1 MTKEVVGVMKEN
13 NKILIIDDERI
24 NLEFFEVML
33 TRLGFEVSLADN
45 GEVGLQKVIEEH
57 PDLILLDNIM
67 PGITGWEITRLLKQ
81 SDKYNDFKNIPII
94 MFSDMDEV
102 KDKVEGF
109 ELGIDDYIIKPFN
122 FSEVLARIRAVL
134 RHNALISQIAHRE
147 RRMAIFESLNKSLVY
162 LTEHLKKPVTDL
174 LGDVRNL
181 DQTDPGSVKKFTESV
196 ILECETAISTIA
208 GLENEIEQLKS
219 EEEELKKSELSLED
233 LDNHFEKHFKKW
245 DENNTKVLN

>member
-1 MTKEVVGVMKEN
+1 MEDN

-33 TRLGFEVSLADN
+33 TRLGFEVNLADN
-45 GEVGLQKVIEEH
+45 GEAGLLKIVEDR

-67 PGITGWEITRLLKQ
+67 PGITGWEITKLLKQ
-81 SDKYNDFKNIPII
+81 SEKYRDYKNIPII

-109 ELGIDDYIIKPFN
+109 ELGVDDYIIKPFN

-134 RHNALISQIAHRE
+134 RQNALIDQITHRE
-147 RRMAIFESLNKSLVY
+147 RRMAISESLNKSLVY
-162 LTEHLKKPVTDL
+162 FTEHLKKPVTDL
-174 LGDVRNL
+174 IKEASALDLTDSKAVENFKKDVL
-181 DQTDPGSVKKFTESV
+181 
-196 ILECETAISTIA
+196 LECETTISTIA

-219 EEEELKKSELSLED
+219 EEEELKKFELSLED
-233 LDNHFEKHFKKW
+233 LDDHFEKHFSKW
-245 DENNTKVLN
+245 NEKNSKILN

>member
-1 MTKEVVGVMKEN
+1 MNTN

-81 SDKYNDFKNIPII
+81 SEKYTEYRDIPII

-134 RHNALISQIAHRE
+134 RHSALIDQIAKRE
-147 RRMAIFESLNKSLVY
+147 RRMAISESLNKSLVY
-162 LTEHLKKPVTDL
+162 LTEHLKKPVMDL
-174 LGDVRNL
+174 LNDVKELNPE
-181 DQTDPGSVKKFTESV
+181 DPVSVKKFTESV
-196 ILECETAISTIA
+196 TLECETAISTIA
-208 GLENEIEQLKS
+208 GLENEIDQLKS
-219 EEEELKKSELSLED
+219 EGEELKKMELSLKD
-233 LDNHFEKHFKKW
+233 LDDHFEKHFNKW
-245 DENNTKVLN
+245 NENNSKVLN

>member
-1 MTKEVVGVMKEN
+1 MKTN

-24 NLEFFEVML
+24 NLEFFDVML
-33 TRLGFEVSLADN
+33 SRLGFDVSLADN
-45 GEVGLQKVIEEH
+45 GEIGLQKVVEEH

-81 SDKYNDFKNIPII
+81 NEKYTEYKNIPII

-134 RHNALISQIAHRE
+134 RHNALITQIAHRE
-147 RRMAIFESLNKSLVY
+147 RRMAISESLNKSLVY
-162 LTEHLKKPVTDL
+162 FTEHLKKPVMDL
-174 LGDVRNL
+174 LDEVKNL
-181 DQTDPGSVKKFTESV
+181 DQSDPELVKKFSESV
-196 ILECETAISTIA
+196 IIECETTISTIA
-208 GLENEIEQLKS
+208 GLENEITQLKS

-233 LDNHFEKHFKKW
+233 LDDHFEKHFKKW
-245 DENNTKVLN
+245 NEKNSKVLN

>member
-1 MTKEVVGVMKEN
+1 MDSN

-45 GEVGLQKVIEEH
+45 GEIGLQKVVDEQ
-57 PDLILLDNIM
+57 PNLILLDNIM

-81 SDKYNDFKNIPII
+81 SEKYSEFKNIPII
-94 MFSDMDEV
+94 MFSDMNEV

-134 RHNALISQIAHRE
+134 RHNALIDQIAKRE
-147 RRMAIFESLNKSLVY
+147 RRMAISESLNKSLVY
-162 LTEHLKKPVTDL
+162 LTEHLKKPVNDL
-174 LGDVRNL
+174 LNDINEL
-181 DQTDPGSVKKFTESV
+181 DPENPGAVKQFAESV
-196 ILECETAISTIA
+196 AHECETALSTMA
-208 GLENEIEQLKS
+208 GLEAEIEKLKS
-219 EEEELKKSELSLED
+219 EGEELKKSELTLAD
-233 LDNHFEKHFKKW
+233 LDDHFERHFKKW
-245 DENNTKVLN
+245 DENSNKVFN

>member
-1 MTKEVVGVMKEN
+1 MSDN

-33 TRLGFEVSLADN
+33 TRLGFEVTLADN
-45 GEVGLQKVIEEH
+45 GDAGLQKVVEVH

-67 PGITGWEITRLLKQ
+67 PGITGWEITKLLKQ
-81 SDKYNDFKNIPII
+81 SEKYSEYKDIPII

-134 RHNALISQIAHRE
+134 RHNALISQISHRE
-147 RRMAIFESLNKSLVY
+147 RRMSITESLNKSLVY
-162 LTEHLKKPVTDL
+162 FTEHLKKPVTDL
-174 LGDVRNL
+174 ITDAEMLDHNDVEA
-181 DQTDPGSVKKFTESV
+181 VKKFKESV
-196 ILECETAISTIA
+196 ILECKTTISTIA
-208 GLENEIEQLKS
+208 GLEDEITQLKS
-219 EEEELKKSELSLED
+219 EEEELKKSELSIED

-245 DENNTKVLN
+245 NERNSKVLN

>member
-1 MTKEVVGVMKEN
+1 MKTN

-24 NLEFFEVML
+24 NLELFEVML
-33 TRLGFEVSLADN
+33 TRLGFDVSLADD
-45 GEVGLQKVIEEH
+45 GEAGLQKVVEEH

-81 SDKYNDFKNIPII
+81 NEKYRDYKNIPII
-94 MFSDMDEV
+94 MFSAMDEV

-134 RHNALISQIAHRE
+134 RHSAVITQITHRE
-147 RRMAIFESLNKSLVY
+147 KRMAVYESLNKSLVY

-174 LGDVRNL
+174 LEDVKNL
-181 DQTDPGSVKKFTESV
+181 DISDPEAVKKFTESV
-196 ILECETAISTIA
+196 ILECETTISTIA
-208 GLENEIEQLKS
+208 GLEEEIAQLKS
-219 EEEELKKSELSLED
+219 EDEELKKSELSLED
-233 LDNHFEKHFKKW
+233 LDDHFEKHFSKW
-245 DENNTKVLN
+245 NGDGTKVLN

>member
-1 MTKEVVGVMKEN
+1 MKDN

-45 GEVGLQKVIEEH
+45 GKTGLQKVVQER
-57 PDLILLDNIM
+57 PNLILLDNIM

-81 SDKYNDFKNIPII
+81 NPKYADFKNIPII

-109 ELGIDDYIIKPFN
+109 ELGVDDYIIKPFN
-122 FSEVLARIRAVL
+122 FSEVLARIRSVL
-134 RHNALISQIAHRE
+134 RHNAIIRQIAHRE
-147 RRMAIFESLNKSLVY
+147 RRVAISESLNKSLLY
-162 LTEHLKKPVTDL
+162 FTEHLKKPVTDL
-174 LGDVRNL
+174 IDEASRLDLADVKAL
-181 DQTDPGSVKKFTESV
+181 KKFKENV
-196 ILECETAISTIA
+196 VLECETTISTIA
-208 GLENEIEQLKS
+208 GLELEISQLKS

-233 LDNHFEKHFKKW
+233 LDEHFDKHFSRW
-245 DENNTKVLN
+245 DEDSNKVLN

>member
-1 MTKEVVGVMKEN
+1 MNRN

-24 NLEFFEVML
+24 NLDFFEVML

-45 GEVGLQKVIEEH
+45 GEIGLQKVVDYH

-67 PGITGWEITRLLKQ
+67 PGITGWEITRLLKK
-81 SDKYNDFKNIPII
+81 SDKYAEFRDVPII

-134 RHNALISQIAHRE
+134 RNKSLANQIAHRE
-147 RRMAIFESLNKSLVY
+147 SRMAVSESLNKSLVY
-162 LTEHLKKPVTDL
+162 FTEHLKQPVTDL
-174 LGDVRNL
+174 LSVAENL
-181 DQTDPGSVKKFTESV
+181 DPYNPEDVKEFTKSV
-196 ILECETAISTIA
+196 ILDCETTISTIA
-208 GLENEIEQLKS
+208 GLENEINQLKG
-219 EEEELKKSELSLED
+219 EEEKLKQHELTVED
-233 LDNHFEKHFKKW
+233 LDLHFDKHFKKW
-245 DENNTKVLN
+245 SDNNKIPN

>member
-1 MTKEVVGVMKEN
+1 VNDN

-45 GEVGLQKVIEEH
+45 GEIGLQKVVDEQ

-81 SDKYNDFKNIPII
+81 NEKYTEYKDIPII

-134 RHNALISQIAHRE
+134 RHNALISQISKRE
-147 RRMAIFESLNKSLVY
+147 RRMAISESLNKSLVY
-162 LTEHLKKPVTDL
+162 FTEHLKKPVTDL
-174 LGDVRNL
+174 LNDVKTL
-181 DQTDPGSVKKFTESV
+181 VHDDPESVKKFADSV
-196 ILECETAISTIA
+196 ILECETTISTIA
-208 GLENEIEQLKS
+208 GLENEIAQLKT
-219 EEEELKKSELSLED
+219 EDEELKKTELSLED
-233 LDNHFEKHFKKW
+233 LDDHFEKHFKKW
-245 DENNTKVLN
+245 NENSSKVLN

>member
-1 MTKEVVGVMKEN
+1 MNVN

-33 TRLGFEVSLADN
+33 SRLGFEVSLAEN
-45 GEVGLQKVIEEH
+45 GEAGLQKVVEEH

-81 SDKYNDFKNIPII
+81 NEKYSDYKNIPII

-134 RHNALISQIAHRE
+134 RHSALIEQIAHRE
-147 RRMAIFESLNKSLVY
+147 RRMAISESLNKSLVY

-174 LGDVRNL
+174 LEDVKDL
-181 DQTDPGSVKKFTESV
+181 DPTDPESIKEFAESV
-196 ILECETAISTIA
+196 RLECEMTISTIA
-208 GLENEIEQLKS
+208 GLEDEIAQFKS
-219 EEEELKKSELSLED
+219 EEEELKKFELSLED
-233 LDNHFEKHFKKW
+233 LDSHFEKHFKKW
-245 DENNTKVLN
+245 NEDNSKVLN

>member
-1 MTKEVVGVMKEN
+1 MNDN

-45 GEVGLQKVIEEH
+45 GEAGLQKVVEEH

-81 SDKYNDFKNIPII
+81 NEKYSEYKDIPII

-134 RHNALISQIAHRE
+134 RHSALITQIANRE
-147 RRMAIFESLNKSLVY
+147 RRMAISESLNKSLVY

-174 LGDVRNL
+174 LVEVKNL
-181 DQTDPGSVKKFTESV
+181 DLNDSGSVKKFTENV
-196 ILECETAISTIA
+196 VLECETAISTIA
-208 GLENEIEQLKS
+208 GLENEIAQFKTED
-219 EEEELKKSELSLED
+219 EELKKSELSLED
-233 LDNHFEKHFKKW
+233 LDEHFEKHFKKW
-245 DENNTKVLN
+245 DESNSKVLN

>member
-1 MTKEVVGVMKEN
+1 MKDN

-33 TRLGFEVSLADN
+33 SRLGFEVSMADN
-45 GEVGLQKVIEEH
+45 GEAGLQKVVDEH

-81 SDKYNDFKNIPII
+81 NEKYADYKNIPII

-109 ELGIDDYIIKPFN
+109 ELGVDDYIIKPFN

-134 RHNALISQIAHRE
+134 RHNALIIQISHRE
-147 RRMAIFESLNKSLVY
+147 RRMAISESLNKSLVY
-162 LTEHLKKPVTDL
+162 FTEHLKTPVTDL
-174 LGDVRNL
+174 MNEAGQL
-181 DQTDPGSVKKFTESV
+181 DLSNQESVKKFKDSV
-196 ILECETAISTIA
+196 LLECETTISTIA
-208 GLENEIEQLKS
+208 GLENEIAQLKS

-233 LDNHFEKHFKKW
+233 LDDHFTKHFNKW
-245 DENNTKVLN
+245 NENNSKVLN